1 LLEAQL
7 QDVTRF
13 EQGEQRQPADRALA
27 GMRSELL
34 AAANGKI
41 LELETDLLVSRQ
53 MPCTTSCAV
62 LTQLSQPC
70 FDSQDAQVL
79 HSTAAFKRD
88 REFGV
93 LETQNIALREE
104 LQKLSDQLAQRTV
117 LYAAQERRWKEGS
130 KVSCLPIT
138 TPSRTSPADSWPDSA
153 WTLCLRQSHEQS
165 HSSLRFSLQS
175 TQARLEQLQEMFSRS
190 EADKL
195 EALLA
200 LQQHASA
207 EELLRTELRDSRE
220 SLLSVEQDLSVTRA
234 QLSTMQ
240 LVVERLRGS
249 DVSDVETEMAREM
262 DVQVQCDSTHRQPAR
277 SPRLTDSRTNRP
289 VL

>member
-1 LLEAQL
+1 MLRCRRWCVSFLPSFLSLSNPAAPHWSSVEIHFPQVTELQHALAEAEQDKLLLEAQL

-62 LTQLSQPC
+62 LTQLFQPC

-88 REFGV
+88 QEFGV
-93 LETQNIALREE
+93 LETQSIALREE

-138 TPSRTSPADSWPDSA
+138 SCP
-153 WTLCLRQSHEQS
+153 
-165 HSSLRFSLQS
+165 
-175 TQARLEQLQEMFSRS
+175 
-190 EADKL
+190 
-195 EALLA
+195 
-200 LQQHASA
+200 
-207 EELLRTELRDSRE
+207 
-220 SLLSVEQDLSVTRA
+220 
-234 QLSTMQ
+234 
-240 LVVERLRGS
+240 
-249 DVSDVETEMAREM
+249 
-262 DVQVQCDSTHRQPAR
+262 
-277 SPRLTDSRTNRP
+277 
-289 VL
+289 